1 MKITI
6 YGRDQNNKRIQE
18 TVHLKDE
25 TPVITKRKFL
35 SFGKKMK
42 IIQDDKFIISGKIQV

>member
-6 YGRDQNNKRIQE
+6 YGKDENGKKIQE

-25 TPVITKRKFL
+25 TPVITKRKF
-35 SFGKKMK
+35 SGFGKKLR
-42 IIQDDKFIISGKIQV
+42 IVDDKFAASGEIKI

>member
-6 YGRDQNNKRIQE
+6 YGKDENGKKIQE

-35 SFGKKMK
+35 KFTKKTK
-42 IIQDDKFIISGKIQV
+42 IKY